1 MTISPP
7 SNVKVEEIGPGKVL
21 ASGFDTLVLAMDV
34 EWQQSDFFD
43 LLERLKQ
50 QAKRDERQA
59 PDVLTQSDQ
68 SEHWVFNVLPNGS
81 KGYEWLLVAQEFT
94 LKIGNWMNPKSRP
107 SVMAEIRSEA
117 LWHRGPADMAQRISS
132 LLTVAGGVVGVIKA
146 SRADPCIDLLL
157 PKDEWT
163 VGLLDHAVTR
173 AIYSSPHFWN
183 RRLTGISIGKGNLG
197 ARLYDKPLEIV
208 TKSHKEWM
216 YDVWSIRAVP
226 ENFHIIRVE
235 FQLRRE
241 ALKDLGINTLTDLLK
256 LAGNLWSYCTRDWL
270 KFQDDASKHHTQ
282 QETLPWWKV
291 VQDGFTGAQGACP
304 LVRAK
309 AVQVDELQLLR
320 QLLGQLTSLA
330 ALYRPGVLET
340 GELIEVRSLMELLK
354 RTVKKTKLED
364 SEITERVREKLA
376 KYQRKS
382 EKFKRATSA
391 REAMEVISQI
401 ETTNTAPELGN
412 TP

>member
-7 SNVKVEEIGPGKVL
+7 SNVKVEEKGSGKVL
-21 ASGFDTLVLAMDV
+21 ASGFDTLVLAIDV
-34 EWQQSDFFD
+34 KWQDSNFFD
-43 LLERLKQ
+43 QLETLKQ
-50 QAKRDERQA
+50 QAKREVRPA
-59 PDVLTQSDQ
+59 PHVLS
-68 SEHWVFNVLPNGS
+68 SMNESGPWVFNVLPNGS
-81 KGYEWLLVAQEFT
+81 KGYEWILVAQEFT
-94 LKIGNWMNPKSRP
+94 LKIGNWMEPRSRP

-117 LWHRGPADMAQRISS
+117 LWQRGPHEMAQRICS
-132 LLTVAGGVVGVIKA
+132 LLMMAGGVADVIKT
-146 SRADPCIDLLL
+146 SRADPCVDMLL

-173 AIYSSPHFWN
+173 AVYTSPHFWN
-183 RRLTGISIGKGNLG
+183 RRLTGISIGKGNVA

-216 YDVWSIRAVP
+216 YDVWGISGVP
-226 ENFHIIRVE
+226 EGFHVIRIE

-241 ALKDLGINTLTDLLK
+241 AIKDLGINTLADLLK
-256 LAGNLWSYCTRDWL
+256 LSGNLWAYCSHEWL
-270 KFQDDASKHHTQ
+270 KFQNDASKHHTQ
-282 QETLPWWKV
+282 QETVFWWKF
-291 VQDGFTGAQGACP
+291 VQEGFTGAQGACP

-309 AVQVDELQLLR
+309 AVQIDELQLLR

-330 ALYRPGVLET
+330 ALYRPGVIEA
-340 GELIEVRSLMELLK
+340 GEVIEVRALMELVK

-376 KYQRKS
+376 KYQRKL
-382 EKFKRATSA
+382 EKFIRATSA

-401 ETTNTAPELGN
+401 ETTNTAPEQGN
-412 TP
+412 TL